1 MILLFIITSILYLIM
16 IYAVLSLYYKYR
28 KDIEEIENRCLQLEK
43 RVNDNKN
50 LILDD
55 NLQLLDKINYLAK
68 EIKELKTRKWNFYN
82 ANKLPKEVNVIFN
95 KKEV

>member
-1 MILLFIITSILYLIM
+1 MFLVFIICGVLYLLTVYFS
-16 IYAVLSLYYKYR
+16 IYTYYEMKKNNDELEKRVLM
-28 KDIEEIENRCLQLEK
+28 LEK

-50 LILDD
+50 LILDI

-68 EIKELKTRKWNFYN
+68 EIKELKSRKWNFYN